1 MDKQLVIFYL
11 KRHLLGI
18 VGLLLAAGFVGG
30 GFVLNGKMTASV
42 EAADAEYKS
51 AVANRDKIQNSS
63 LKVDR
68 KNVDVLID
76 VKTEYT
82 DFVANAGQVFGSKLP
97 TPLNSND
104 FLNYMVQSIALM
116 NEQATN
122 NLVNIPNDLLTRAD
136 LSFSFTFA
144 PLMTQAEISE
154 DKIPELQVQM
164 EDIKNICEVLFNSRI
179 QSIEQLQRTRVT
191 TEDRKALANPNYLD
205 TRQSYTNSISV
216 VRPYRI
222 KFRCLSNGIAK
233 TLSGFAKQNTFYVVR
248 TLEVTPAGAS
258 TTTGMGSGM
267 DSGMDSEMGSGLGS
281 GAGFGMVPGMGMNPG
296 GATQQT
302 TNIVLSPPYVSYLVR
317 SGLTAPPATNV
328 VKETLLEVVMD
339 LDSVRRIVDPEEEAP
354 APQPAP
360 VPAPPA
366 EPAPAPAS

>member
-164 EDIKNICEVLFNSRI
+164 EDIKNICEVLF
-179 QSIEQLQRTRVT
+179 QS
-191 TEDRKALANPNYLD
+191 
-205 TRQSYTNSISV
+205 
-216 VRPYRI
+216 
-222 KFRCLSNGIAK
+222 F
-233 TLSGFAKQNTFYVVR
+233 
-248 TLEVTPAGAS
+248 
-258 TTTGMGSGM
+258 
-267 DSGMDSEMGSGLGS
+267 
-281 GAGFGMVPGMGMNPG
+281 
-296 GATQQT
+296 
-302 TNIVLSPPYVSYLVR
+302 
-317 SGLTAPPATNV
+317 
-328 VKETLLEVVMD
+328 
-339 LDSVRRIVDPEEEAP
+339 
-354 APQPAP
+354 
-360 VPAPPA
+360 
-366 EPAPAPAS
+366 